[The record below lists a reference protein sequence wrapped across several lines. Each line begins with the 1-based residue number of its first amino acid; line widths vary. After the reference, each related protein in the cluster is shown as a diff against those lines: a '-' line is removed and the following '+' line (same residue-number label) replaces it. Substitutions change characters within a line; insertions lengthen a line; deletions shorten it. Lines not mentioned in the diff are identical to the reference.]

1 MGRAA
6 VGRAAVGRAVATAVL
21 LLTVGGPLPAPAAG
35 AVQADVDRRYG
46 GAGTSRIETAVALSR
61 EAFGDGAVDAV
72 VVAYAFGFPD
82 ALAAAPVASAAAGPV
97 LLNERDRLNG
107 GVAAEIRRLGADRAY
122 LMGGPAVQSE
132 GVRRDLEQAGLTVQ
146 RVAGADRM
154 ATAAAAAHTAVG
166 LWRAAGHT
174 AAGGRALVALGA
186 HPDPTRAWPDALASG
201 ALAGTGRFPLLLTHQ
216 DRVPAETN
224 DALRDLGTQHVTV
237 VGGTAAIPDS
247 TRDQLAAS
255 RRDRIGGA
263 TRFET
268 STRLADESVAH
279 GARRAT
285 VLAATGN
292 DFPDG
297 LAAAPV
303 ASALGGVLVL
313 VAGRD
318 LVDSSH
324 TKAWLEAHRGAVG
337 RVRVAGGRV
346 AVADEV
352 LGQIGFALSDLALA
366 LQPVASGFDFPVHVA
381 AAPGEGGLYVVEK
394 PGRIKRLDGS
404 LFLDI
409 TGLVSDGAEQGLL
422 GLAFHP
428 GYAANGRYVV
438 HYTDNAGDTVVAE
451 YRRGGGA
458 PRTLLTRDQPASNH
472 NGGSLE
478 FGPDGHLYVGLGD
491 GGGSGDRFG
500 NAQDAGDGL
509 GAIVRLHPDTGGW
522 HEWMH
527 GLRNPYRFSFDPIDG
542 LMHIGDVGQNRWEEV
557 DVVAWDARGTNFGW
571 PCREGAHPFDPDRPG
586 CPSGGLTD
594 PVFEYPLGQEGTC
607 AVTGGMVYRGSAIP
621 ALRGQYLYGDYCG
634 RFIRGFHERH
644 GIVTDVR
651 HWISTSGNV
660 TGLGRDHGGEVYV
673 TLQDGTVQR
682 IVAS

>member
-1 MGRAA
+1 MGRAI
-6 VGRAAVGRAVATAVL
+6 VTAVL
-21 LLTVGGPLPAPAAG
+21 LLAVGGLVPVRAAG
-35 AVQADVDRRYG
+35 AVQADVERRYG
-46 GAGTSRIETAVALSR
+46 GAGTSRLETAIALSR
-61 EAFGDGAVDAV
+61 AGFGDGSVDAV
-72 VVAYAFGFPD
+72 VVAYAYDFPD
-82 ALAAAPVASAAAGPV
+82 ALAAASVAAAAAGPV
-97 LLNERDRLNG
+97 LLNERDRLNP
-107 GVAAEIRRLGADRAY
+107 GVAAEIRRLGAGRAY

-132 GVRRDLEQAGLTVQ
+132 GVRRDLERTGLTVQ

-154 ATAAAAAHTAVG
+154 ATAAAAARTAVD

-174 AAGGRALVALGA
+174 GAGDRALVALGA
-186 HPDPTRAWPDALASG
+186 HADPTRAWPDALASG
-201 ALAGTGRFPLLLTHQ
+201 ALAGAARWPLLLTYQ

-224 DALRDLGTQHVTV
+224 DTLRDLGTQHVTV
-237 VGGTAAIPDS
+237 VGGTAAIPDT

-268 STRLADESVAH
+268 STRLADESVTH
-279 GARRAT
+279 GADRAT

-303 ASALGGVLVL
+303 ASGVGGVLVL
-313 VAGRD
+313 VAGGD

-324 TKAWLEAHRGAVG
+324 TKAWLEAHRGAVEQ
-337 RVRVAGGRV
+337 VRVAGGPV

-352 LGQIGFALSDLALA
+352 LGQIAFALTDLVLT
-366 LQPVASGFDFPVHVA
+366 LQPVGSGFDFPVHVA
-381 AAPGEGGLYVVEK
+381 AAPGEDGLYVVEK

-409 TGLVSDGAEQGLL
+409 TGLVSNGTEQGLL

-428 GYAANGRYVV
+428 GHAANGRYFV

-451 YRRGGGA
+451 YHRGGGP

-478 FGPDGHLYVGLGD
+478 FGPDGHLYLGLGD

-500 NAQDAGDGL
+500 NAQDPGDGL
-509 GAIVRLHPDTGGW
+509 GAIVRLHPDTGAW
-522 HEWMH
+522 QEWMH
-527 GLRNPYRFSFDPIDG
+527 GLRNPYRFSFDPTDG
-542 LMHIGDVGQNRWEEV
+542 LMHIGDVGQSRWEEV

-586 CPSGGLTD
+586 CPTGGLTD
-594 PVFEYPLGQEGTC
+594 PVFEYPLDQDGTC
-607 AVTGGMVYRGSAIP
+607 AVTGGVVYRGSAIP

-644 GIVTDVR
+644 GTVTDVR
-651 HWISTSGNV
+651 DWMDTPGNV

-682 IVAS
+682 IVASP